1 MYMAGRLRTASMPP
15 STLME
20 SAVYSPSDLPLPF
33 FAFFWATFS
42 LGTSIGLLF
51 AGAAAA
57 ADSESF
63 GGILLHSNGDT
74 SRCVAV
80 AHTGLRKGSIHLL
93 WQPLSTI
100 KVNNLRVRQQALII
114 AQNTRSEEHTSE
126 LQSPM

>member
-20 SAVYSPSDLPLPF
+20 SAVYAPSDLLLPF

-42 LGTSIGLLF
+42 FGTSIGLLF

-63 GGILLHSNGDT
+63 GAILLHSNGKA
-74 SRCVAV
+74 SRCVPV
-80 AHTGLRKGSIHLL
+80 ANAGLRKGSIHLL

-100 KVNNLRVRQQALII
+100 KVNNLRVRQHGLII
-114 AQNTRSEEHTSE
+114 AQNPSVHDHFNW
-126 LQSPM
+126 P